1 MPEFVDVE
9 ALVLSL
15 LPYDLDSGTQL
26 PSNVPYPFIA
36 VRKIDGAS
44 PDARFYDQADVRI
57 DVYATSRDEAYS
69 LAQEIRSIIWGA
81 WDTQEVTPY
90 GHISWLEELQSP
102 AQHTTE
108 HDPDGIWT
116 FRAVYDLTIRGDGK

>member
-57 DVYATSRDEAYS
+57 DVYATSRDVAYS
-69 LAQEIRSIIWGA
+69 LAQEILSYIWGA
-81 WDTQEVTPY
+81 WESQAVTLVGHLAWISDIIKAASSDTQ
-90 GHISWLEELQSP
+90 SL
-102 AQHTTE
+102 
-108 HDPDGIWT
+108 
-116 FRAVYDLTIRGDGK
+116 